1 MMANTRSA
9 RPHMNAQPSL
19 RRRVYR
25 ILNYKQSKDLLAA
38 LVFSWVLTLMVL
50 ANVVVV
56 ILESVP
62 SIDHQHQQL
71 FNAFDTFSITFFT
84 LEYLLRVWSAAED
97 HRPRHGS
104 VLARRKRYMLS
115 FHGLVDLIAIV
126 PYFLQSLIPGL
137 DLRILRVV
145 RVLRILKLSHYSS
158 ALEDLI
164 AAIYAERSSLISAL
178 YLLALSILIT
188 SSLIHYAEHHVQPD
202 KFGTIP
208 DAMWWSIVTL
218 TTLGYGDTV
227 PVTGYGKVIGA
238 LTALSGVFTLAL
250 LSGIVASAFT
260 TRLRRQEIEF
270 VTEVEEVL
278 KDGQMSA
285 RDKRTIEHLRREFGI
300 TEEHAKAIIG
310 QMLEERERYHAR
322 HKGQS

>member
-1 MMANTRSA
+1 
-9 RPHMNAQPSL
+9 MNDQPSL
-19 RRRVYR
+19 RRRVYQ
-25 ILNYKQSKDLLAA
+25 ILNYKQSKDLKAA

-50 ANVVVV
+50 ANVVAV

-62 SIDHQHQQL
+62 SIDHHYQQA
-71 FNAFDTFSITFFT
+71 FNAFDTLSIAFFSI
-84 LEYLLRVWSAAED
+84 EYLLRAWSAAED

-115 FHGLVDLIAIV
+115 FHGLVDLIAIL
-126 PYFLQSLIPGL
+126 PFFLQSLIPGL
-137 DLRILRVV
+137 DLRFLRVI

-164 AAIYAERSSLISAL
+164 AAIYAERNSFISAL
-178 YLLALSILIT
+178 YLLALAILIT
-188 SSLIHYAEHHVQPD
+188 SCLIYYAEHHVQPD

-227 PVTGYGKVIGA
+227 PITGYGKIIGA

-250 LSGIVASAFT
+250 LTGIVASAFT

-278 KDGQMSA
+278 KDGQLSTKE
-285 RDKRTIEHLRREFGI
+285 RRTIEHLRREFGI
-300 TEEHAKAIIG
+300 TEDHAKAILL
-310 QMLEERERYHAR
+310 QMMKEREHYHAR
-322 HKGQS
+322 QKSRS